1 MTAGR
6 RVKLRPG
13 LTSEILDLVLDLGFW
28 GSDREG
34 KCQDI
39 LTADSEKKAQRTQY
53 SNNFTAGALS
63 CSVKKKVGYSQ
74 KKWISVKKS
83 QGKVK
88 KKSKKLTFP

>member
-34 KCQDI
+34 KRQDI
-39 LTADSEKKAQRTQY
+39 LTADSEKKHREHSIQIILLPVLY
-53 SNNFTAGALS
+53 HG
-63 CSVKKKVGYSQ
+63 
-74 KKWISVKKS
+74 
-83 QGKVK
+83 
-88 KKSKKLTFP
+88 